1 MEIGCLRASTAA
13 DAGPWITESL
23 GLTAMITSD
32 VPLESFEVVVPQPE
46 MVKIEHSTAKR
57 FKYEGVM
64 VYGLIFI

>member
-1 MEIGCLRASTAA
+1 MESF
-13 DAGPWITESL
+13 
-23 GLTAMITSD
+23 GLTTNKPSD
-32 VPLESFEVVVPQPE
+32 VPLESFEVVEPQPE

>member
-1 MEIGCLRASTAA
+1 
-13 DAGPWITESL
+13 L